1 MRPLWPHEYLNSV
14 AVDKD
19 VSVHSRR
26 VSWESRL
33 HFDNPTYISTHYS
46 QVSPSWPWWL
56 CRWHSPPQPAREAQP
71 GRGPPSLAPPKEKGW
86 WQELVGAFGHSCPLT
101 ARPSQVQRDYLQGKL
116 VVSAQEDA
124 QVARLAALQHLSR
137 AHKGPPSE

>member
-14 AVDKD
+14 LVDQD

-46 QVSPSWPWWL
+46 QVSPTWPWVAAPL
-56 CRWHSPPQPAREAQP
+56 AFAPPPSARP
-71 GRGPPSLAPPKEKGW
+71 NLGGGPPSLAPPKEKGW
-86 WQELVGAFGHSCPLT
+86 WQELVGALGHNCPLT
-101 ARPSQVQRDYLQGKL
+101 ARPSQVQRDYLLGKL

-137 AHKGPPSE
+137 AHKAPPSE